1 MSVAKSLE
9 GQERKKIGH
18 EEQLE
23 LYYYKRV
30 TTKVIQFQSFQ
41 FRYQKINFSSDI
53 LFVYVDAFLEGL
65 SVPFLEFNI

>member
-30 TTKVIQFQSFQ
+30 TTKVIQFT
-41 FRYQKINFSSDI
+41 
-53 LFVYVDAFLEGL
+53 
-65 SVPFLEFNI
+65 EFPV